1 MANPFITTALPTTM
15 VDPDSQALQRQKQY
29 AAMLLQQNQQPQGQ
43 MVGGH
48 FVAPS
53 WTQQLNAA
61 LNPLV
66 GAYMMNRADTE
77 QLAVNERQQ
86 KAMQNNI
93 ARALQTM
100 KGTPGGLVQ
109 ETATQANLPEGQTL
123 VDDQGVATLVP
134 TMKQAVPGNKELAI
148 AQLLRPNASALEQQV
163 AGKLIEGEFR
173 EPKWEKAELTDPNTG
188 NTKQGWVNVNSPNPE
203 ATFRQGGEKPAISP
217 VDAMKGRF
225 EGWYTGSPT
234 GGVVGQPTSLPT
246 GTPSG
251 TPTAKFSPQGA
262 ISMPGLSPSAAIQA
276 NKEVMVD
283 KAKRQAEYAEKAPA
297 AIEMMNQTITNIN
310 DLIGDAKVVNGK
322 VVYGTKPPHA
332 GFEQSVGFGT
342 APLGKYIP
350 GSDISDFRARFDQ
363 IKGQSFLQAFETLK
377 GAGQITEVEGAKATS
392 ALNRMNLAQSEKEFI
407 TAAREFED
415 QVNKGM
421 ELARKRAGLPQPT
434 GQWRVK

>member
-1 MANPFITTALPTTM
+1 MANPFITTASPTM
-15 VDPDSQALQRQKQY
+15 SVDPDSQALQRQKQY

-53 WTQQLNAA
+53 WTQQLNSA

-100 KGTPGGLVQ
+100 KGTPGGMVQ
-109 ETATQANLPEGQTL
+109 EIATEANLPEGQTL
-123 VDDQGVATLVP
+123 VDDQGVATLAP
-134 TMKQAVPGNKELAI
+134 TMKPAVAGNKELAI

-173 EPKWEKAELTDPNTG
+173 EPKWEKAELTDPATG

-203 ATFRQGGEKPAISP
+203 STFRQGGEKPAISP
-217 VDAMKGRF
+217 MDAMKGRF
-225 EGWYTGSPT
+225 EGWYTGSVPT
-234 GGVVGQPTSLPT
+234 GGVSPAGASSVNVG
-246 GTPSG
+246 GG
-251 TPTAKFSPQGA
+251 AKTTFSPQGA

-276 NKEVMVD
+276 NKEVFVD
-283 KAKRQAEYAEKAPA
+283 KAKRQVEYAEKAPA
-297 AIEMMNQTITNIN
+297 AIEMMNQTLTNIN
-310 DLIGDAKVVNGK
+310 DLIGDAKVVDGK
-322 VVYGTKPPHA
+322 VVYGKKAPHA

-363 IKGQSFLQAFETLK
+363 VKGQAFLQAFETLK
-377 GAGQITEVEGAKATS
+377 GAGQITEVEGAKATN

-407 TAAREFED
+407 LAAREFED

-421 ELARKRAGLPQPT
+421 ELARKRAGLPQPS